1 LREVATH
8 VEPEAA
14 PRIPLSRRRVF
25 QAAVKLADA
34 HGIEALTMRRLAEE
48 LGAEAMSLYHHVA
61 NKEQVLDGVVEL
73 VADEINDAVDRIG
86 GDLAKPADWK
96 GVVRR
101 RILAAREVM
110 LRHKWAPSV
119 FESRTSMSLAVVRYH
134 DALVG
139 LMRAGGFTY
148 DQIHHALHALG
159 SRALGFTQEL
169 FNPAPGDEQSGADLA
184 ALADQVPNLVGML
197 AEVAHD
203 DPDSTL
209 GWCDDQTEF
218 EFGLDLLLDGLDRL
232 RPTRR

>member
-1 LREVATH
+1 M
-8 VEPEAA
+8 
-14 PRIPLSRRRVF
+14 F
-25 QAAVKLADA
+25 QAAVALADA

-73 VADEINDAVDRIG
+73 VAGEINDAVDRIG
-86 GDLAKPADWK
+86 AELAKPADWK

-110 LRHKWAPSV
+110 LRHQWAPGV
-119 FESRTSMSLAVVRYH
+119 FETRTNMSLAVVRYH

-169 FNPAPGDEQSGADLA
+169 FNPAPGDAQSGADAGRPGRTGAQPGRHAGRGRPRRSRLHA
-184 ALADQVPNLVGML
+184 RVVRRPDRVRVRARPAPRRSRPAP
-197 AEVAHD
+197 AEA
-203 DPDSTL
+203 PLTS
-209 GWCDDQTEF
+209 
-218 EFGLDLLLDGLDRL
+218 
-232 RPTRR
+232 PS

>member
-1 LREVATH
+1 MATH
-8 VEPEAA
+8 VEQEAA

-61 NKEQVLDGVVEL
+61 NKEQVLDGVVEV
-73 VADEINDAVDRIG
+73 VAGEINDAVDRVG
-86 GDLAKPADWK
+86 TEVAKPADWK

-119 FESRTSMSLAVVRYH
+119 FESRTNMNPEVLRYH
-134 DALVG
+134 DQLVG
-139 LMRAGGFTY
+139 IMHAGGFTY

-159 SRALGFTQEL
+159 SRALGFSQEM
-169 FNPAPGDEQSGADLA
+169 FNPAPGDAQSVPDMA
-184 ALADQVPNLVGML
+184 ALAEQVPNLVRML
-197 AEVAHD
+197 ADVAHD

-218 EFGLDLLLDGLDRL
+218 EFGIDLLLDGLDRL
-232 RPTRR
+232 RPKRR

>member
-1 LREVATH
+1 VATH
-8 VEPEAA
+8 VEQEAA

-61 NKEQVLDGVVEL
+61 NKEQVLDGVVEV
-73 VADEINDAVDRIG
+73 VAGEINDAVDRVG
-86 GDLAKPADWK
+86 AEVAKPVDWK

-119 FESRTSMSLAVVRYH
+119 FESRTSMNPEVLRYH

-139 LMRAGGFTY
+139 IMHAGGFT
-148 DQIHHALHALG
+148 AAARSG
-159 SRALGFTQEL
+159 SARRCSTRR
-169 FNPAPGDEQSGADLA
+169 PATRSRSPTCPRSPNRYPTWSGCWPTSPMTIPTPRSGGATTRRSSSSGSTSCSTAWTGSGRGAADLP
-184 ALADQVPNLVGML
+184 L
-197 AEVAHD
+197 
-203 DPDSTL
+203 
-209 GWCDDQTEF
+209 
-218 EFGLDLLLDGLDRL
+218 
-232 RPTRR
+232 